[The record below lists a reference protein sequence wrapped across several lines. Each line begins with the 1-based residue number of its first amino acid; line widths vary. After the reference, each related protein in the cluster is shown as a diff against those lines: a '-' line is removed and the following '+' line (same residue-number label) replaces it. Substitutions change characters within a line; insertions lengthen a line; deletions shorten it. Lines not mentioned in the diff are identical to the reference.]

1 MSSDDINS
9 KLDKLLKNDDT
20 ENFYSF
26 VSEIIEENKEY
37 VSDLEQNL
45 NLIYN
50 ILISDMNESNHET
63 KMAFI
68 CLFFEILISE
78 NIDFTLYLDKL
89 LNLIIKTNIYSDEN
103 IKRIINICSNATLSK
118 TTLYKK
124 LINFAKNKV
133 EYLYII
139 FSLVGFKDIIIDTL
153 SENWELIFD
162 LMNSQEVKL
171 NSTDIKNV
179 LKCLELLINLSE
191 DKFKPFASSALYQ
204 ALDYLSETDIELQK
218 RSLMIIYSL
227 SKFCDEQLQPLSEHI
242 VDFLKVLEKGK
253 NVEINNLCNTMLKHF
268 TGNEDEIEENEN
280 ENENRNDNVE
290 ENEENENDENDN
302 DNDNENNIIDNDD
315 YPENK
320 DNQEEQNEQIEQN
333 EQNEQNERNFDL
345 NEVDD
350 TKPEDLIKNNT
361 NNNISEEYDYNYE
374 KRPKINMQ
382 NNIEINQEEQK
393 EKYIEYEI
401 KPKENKREIIYEN
414 QNDIEAYPKK
424 INSNK
429 KENKIQMN
437 KYKPKP
443 KEEYEENNE
452 QMNQEIENSN
462 DNDNNN
468 DNFYNIDIDAIMKKI
483 KDLSNK
489 QIIILNSIEQYKS
502 DTERIIN
509 QKKLKIK
516 SLEEKIE
523 DLEEK
528 IRIEKNKR
536 KNRGANPGRTNYQMR
551 RKNNNENNNYKNK
564 YENEDDDEYNDYY
577 RYGK

>member
-1 MSSDDINS
+1 MSSDDINL

-26 VSEIIEENKEY
+26 VSEIIDENKEY

-45 NLIYN
+45 NLIFN
-50 ILISDMNESNHET
+50 ILITDINESNHES
-63 KMAFI
+63 KMSFI

-78 NIDFTLYLDKL
+78 NIDFTFYLDKL

-118 TTLYKK
+118 TALYKK
-124 LINFAKNKV
+124 LVNFAKNKV

-139 FSLVGFKDIIIDTL
+139 FSLVGFKDIIIDNL
-153 SENWELIFD
+153 SDNWELIFD

-171 NSTDIKNV
+171 NSTEIKNV

-268 TGNEDEIEENEN
+268 MGNDDNYVEENEN
-280 ENENRNDNVE
+280 ENEIERENEEGGDNAE
-290 ENEENENDENDN
+290 ENEEI

-320 DNQEEQNEQIEQN
+320 NEQDEQIEQN
-333 EQNEQNERNFDL
+333 EQNLDL
-345 NEVDD
+345 NEIDD
-350 TKPEDLIKNNT
+350 TKQEELIKNNIS
-361 NNNISEEYDYNYE
+361 NNNINSEYNYNYE
-374 KRPKINMQ
+374 KNIKSNTRNNPETNKDENYINYQPKKNEKIEK
-382 NNIEINQEEQK
+382 IEIIDEDENNNEE
-393 EKYIEYEI
+393 
-401 KPKENKREIIYEN
+401 
-414 QNDIEAYPKK
+414 YPKK
-424 INSNK
+424 IYSNK
-429 KENKIQMN
+429 NEAKIRANNYQ
-437 KYKPKP
+437 PKP
-443 KEEYEENNE
+443 KQEYEENNE
-452 QMNQEIENSN
+452 QINQDLENSN
-462 DNDNNN
+462 DNN
-468 DNFYNIDIDAIMKKI
+468 DNSDNFANIDIDAIMKKI
-483 KDLSNK
+483 KDLSYK

-536 KNRGANPGRTNYQMR
+536 KNRGANVGRTNYQMR
-551 RKNNNENNNYKNK
+551 RKNNNDNNNIYKNK
-564 YENEDDDEYNDYY
+564 YENEDDEDYNDYY

>member
-302 DNDNENNIIDNDD
+302 DNENNIIDNDD

-320 DNQEEQNEQIEQN
+320 DNQEEQNEQI

-374 KRPKINMQ
+374 KRPKINTQ

-516 SLEEKIE
+516 SLEKKIE

>member
-302 DNDNENNIIDNDD
+302 DNENNIIDNDD

-320 DNQEEQNEQIEQN
+320 DNQEEQNEQI

-452 QMNQEIENSN
+452 QMNQEKENSN

>member
-302 DNDNENNIIDNDD
+302 DNENNIIDNDD

-350 TKPEDLIKNNT
+350 TKPEDLLKNNT

>member
-1 MSSDDINS
+1 MSSDDINL

-26 VSEIIEENKEY
+26 VSEIIDENKEC

-45 NLIYN
+45 NLIFN
-50 ILISDMNESNHET
+50 ILITDINESNHES
-63 KMAFI
+63 KMSFI

-78 NIDFTLYLDKL
+78 NIDFTFYLDKL

-118 TTLYKK
+118 TALYKK
-124 LINFAKNKV
+124 LVNFAKNKV

-139 FSLVGFKDIIIDTL
+139 FSLVGFKDIIIDNL
-153 SENWELIFD
+153 SDNWELIFD

-171 NSTDIKNV
+171 NSTEIKNV

-268 TGNEDEIEENEN
+268 MGNDDNYVEENEN
-280 ENENRNDNVE
+280 ENEIERENEEGGDNAE
-290 ENEENENDENDN
+290 ENEEI

-320 DNQEEQNEQIEQN
+320 NEQDEQIEQN
-333 EQNEQNERNFDL
+333 EQNLDL
-345 NEVDD
+345 NEIDD
-350 TKPEDLIKNNT
+350 TKQEELIKNNIS
-361 NNNISEEYDYNYE
+361 NNNINSEYNYNYE
-374 KRPKINMQ
+374 KNIKSNTKNNPEINKDENYINYQPKKNEKIEK
-382 NNIEINQEEQK
+382 IEIIDEDENNNEE
-393 EKYIEYEI
+393 
-401 KPKENKREIIYEN
+401 
-414 QNDIEAYPKK
+414 YPKK
-424 INSNK
+424 IYSNK
-429 KENKIQMN
+429 NEAKIRANDYQ
-437 KYKPKP
+437 PKP
-443 KEEYEENNE
+443 KQEYEENNE
-452 QMNQEIENSN
+452 QINQDLENSN
-462 DNDNNN
+462 DNN
-468 DNFYNIDIDAIMKKI
+468 DNSDNFANIDIDAIMKKI
-483 KDLSNK
+483 KDLSYK

-536 KNRGANPGRTNYQMR
+536 KNRGANVGRTNYQMR
-551 RKNNNENNNYKNK
+551 RKNNNDNNNIYKNK
-564 YENEDDDEYNDYY
+564 YENEDDEDYNDYY

>member
-302 DNDNENNIIDNDD
+302 DNENNIIDNDD

-361 NNNISEEYDYNYE
+361 NNNINEEYDYNYQ

>member
-139 FSLVGFKDIIIDTL
+139 FSLVGFKDIIIDIL

-290 ENEENENDENDN
+290 ENEENENDEN

-516 SLEEKIE
+516 SLEKKIE

>member
-302 DNDNENNIIDNDD
+302 DNENNIIDNDD

-333 EQNEQNERNFDL
+333 EQNERNFDL

-361 NNNISEEYDYNYE
+361 NNNMSEEYDYNYE
-374 KRPKINMQ
+374 KRPKINTQ

-516 SLEEKIE
+516 SLEKKIE

>member
-302 DNDNENNIIDNDD
+302 DNENNIIDNDD

-320 DNQEEQNEQIEQN
+320 DNQEELNEQIEQN

-361 NNNISEEYDYNYE
+361 NNNISEEYDYNYQ

>member
-302 DNDNENNIIDNDD
+302 DNENNIIDNDD

-361 NNNISEEYDYNYE
+361 NNNMSEEYDYNYE

-516 SLEEKIE
+516 SLEKKIE

>member
-78 NIDFTLYLDKL
+78 NIDFTIYLDKL

-302 DNDNENNIIDNDD
+302 DNENNIIDNDD

-320 DNQEEQNEQIEQN
+320 DNQEEQNEQI

-516 SLEEKIE
+516 SLEKKIE